1 MDNWL
6 HSECQGVDLSG
17 SSGASAQ
24 YQGLVKILNNKE
36 KGGGGSVAA
45 GGGSSG
51 SGGGGSGGGEG
62 GGSSDGGNEGEL
74 KVVFG
79 GIQKV
84 CVGMTGDVQGRRQ
97 GVQGLV
103 DLVHGLVEEDSGRY
117 RDFVAVRHMTHDI
130 RHTTCD
136 L

>member
-1 MDNWL
+1 M
-6 HSECQGVDLSG
+6 DLSG

-74 KVVFG
+74 KKVVFG